1 MHYHNSSTA
10 SNRLSNGVHNVAMRE
25 CDRESPVK
33 KEGRKNRIIQGTL
46 EVMNG
51 ILRWMLNSNSSEAGG
66 FRLDLLI
73 ATKKIDFLSFL
84 MYCMILCE
92 LV

>member
-1 MHYHNSSTA
+1 MLQCENA
-10 SNRLSNGVHNVAMRE
+10 KMRQGVSRE
-25 CDRESPVK
+25 EV
-33 KEGRKNRIIQGTL
+33 RKNRIIQGTL
-46 EVMNG
+46 EVTNG

-84 MYCMILCE
+84 LYCMILCE
-92 LV
+92 